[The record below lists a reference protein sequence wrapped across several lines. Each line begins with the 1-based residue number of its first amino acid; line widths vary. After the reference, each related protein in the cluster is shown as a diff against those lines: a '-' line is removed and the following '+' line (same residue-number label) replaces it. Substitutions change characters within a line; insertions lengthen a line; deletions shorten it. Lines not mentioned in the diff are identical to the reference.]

1 MRGILILDY
10 GSQYTQLI
18 ARAIREE
25 GVYSEI
31 FSCYEDFEKIKTF
44 KPYGIILSGG
54 PSSVYED
61 SAPDLDEDL
70 FSLRVPILGI
80 CYGLQILTKKLGG
93 EVEKGEEKEY
103 GRAILK
109 IVKADG
115 LFNGLKGRI
124 QVWMSHGDRVRIP
137 PPGFLRIASSGNSP
151 YAGIADEK
159 RKIFGIQFHP
169 EVAHTPDGKKIIKN
183 FLDICCAPRNWNMAS
198 FVDYAINK
206 IKEEAGNSKVL
217 CGISGGVDSTV
228 TAVLIHRA
236 IKDNLICVFVN
247 NGLLREGEP
256 EEVINQFKKIKLP
269 ILYVNAERD
278 FLNALNGVKDPE
290 LKRKIIG
297 NKFVE
302 VFERAIRGIKGI
314 EFLAQGTLYPDLIE
328 SRSYKG
334 PSARIKTHH
343 NVGGL
348 PERMKLKLIEPLKE
362 LFKDEV
368 RKLGEELGIEREI
381 LMRHPFPG
389 PSLAVRIIGEVTK
402 KKLDILRK
410 ADRIFI
416 EELKKNRLY
425 EKVWQAFS
433 VFIPIKTVGIKGDR
447 RSYEWVIGL
456 RAVESRDGMTADW
469 AKLPHKFFD
478 RVSTRIVNE
487 VDGINRVVY
496 DITSKP
502 PATIEWE

>member
-151 YAGIADEK
+151 YAVIADEK